1 MKMHPL
7 VNEMRGSVYRC
18 WLMLTSVDLCWQ
30 VLTGV
35 DEYRVCTIP
44 ESWFAISYFDK
55 TDLCCYSDRLSYLFE
70 FILSMSWNTIFC
82 CSSSNLSQRS
92 SSSFCLAVRVTGLP
106 SVTKSWDKVMPN
118 ASQIF
123 SSDGTVGTISFLY
136 HDEIVDCG
144 RPERSA
150 SWYSLHPRSSRYSV
164 IADRTSFIS
173 IPLLLAFFVDYTSLD
188 RCIIIIYV
196 V

>member
-1 MKMHPL
+1 MHPL
-7 VNEMRGSVYRC
+7 VNEMRGIVDRC
-18 WLMLTSVDLCWQ
+18 WLVLTSVDVCWQ

-35 DEYRVCTIP
+35 DGYRVCPIL
-44 ESWFAISYFDK
+44 ESWFVISYFAK
-55 TDLCCYSDRLSYLFE
+55 TALCSYSDCQGYLFE
-70 FILSMSWNTIFC
+70 FILSISWNTIFC

-92 SSSFCLAVRVTGLP
+92 SSFFCFVVKVTGLP
-106 SVTKSWDKVMPN
+106 FVANNCDKVIPN

-123 SSDGTVGTISFLY
+123 SSDGTVGTMSFLY

-144 RPERSA
+144 KSERSA

-173 IPLLLAFFVDYTSLD
+173 IPLLLAFFVDYTSLY
-188 RCIIIIYV
+188 RCVLIISIV
-196 V
+196 